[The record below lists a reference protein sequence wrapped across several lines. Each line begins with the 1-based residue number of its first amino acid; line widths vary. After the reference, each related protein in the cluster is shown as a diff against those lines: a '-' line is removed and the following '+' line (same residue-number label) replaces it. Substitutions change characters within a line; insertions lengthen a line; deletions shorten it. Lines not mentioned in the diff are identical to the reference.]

1 MRSALLASA
10 AVAQMLLATGAGA
23 QAIAERVS
31 AVRDGAVT
39 FHFAARPGVCGDGS
53 HYVRL
58 GHSTFGSYG
67 GRYMGTCEQ
76 GPVEVRLTQREGK
89 TERVE
94 SWVGA
99 PRDRQAHDLGAV
111 PSAEA
116 ARFLTDLA
124 RTGDADASVGA
135 IIPAVLADSAV
146 VWPALLAVVRDERT
160 RSQHVRKDAAFWLSR
175 FAASASAGRPNELDD
190 DEHADD
196 LKSHAVFVLSQLP
209 REEAVPA
216 LLDVARSNSDRHV
229 RSQALFWLGQTGDR
243 RALDLFESLLR

>member
-1 MRSALLASA
+1 MLA
-10 AVAQMLLATGAGA
+10 GGGGA
-23 QAIAERVS
+23 QTISERVA

-39 FHFAARPGVCGDGS
+39 FRFAARPGVCGDGS

-89 TERVE
+89 TERVAA
-94 SWVGA
+94 WVGA

-124 RTGDADASVGA
+124 RTGETDASARA
-135 IIPAVLADSAV
+135 ILPAVLADSAV
-146 VWPALLAVVRDERT
+146 VWPALLAVARDDRT
-160 RSQHVRKDAAFWLSR
+160 RSQATRRDAAFWLSR
-175 FAASASAGRPNELDD
+175 FAASASAGHPNEVDD
-190 DEHADD
+190 GEHADD

-209 REEAVPA
+209 KDEAIPT

-229 RSQALFWLGQTGDR
+229 RSQALFWLGQSGDR
-243 RALDLFESLLR
+243 RALDLFESLLH